1 MTLKQFFQKK
11 KAYLEFAICGENSVF
26 NYITKKNIQIQK
38 EIFCLPV
45 LPLQYVNIS
54 NLRII
59 IYIYFW
65 NIIHLKIKTTEIIC
79 DKIVKQNPLQ

>member
-26 NYITKKNIQIQK
+26 NYIIKKNIQIQK

-59 IYIYFW
+59 IYIYIFGTLY
-65 NIIHLKIKTTEIIC
+65 I
-79 DKIVKQNPLQ
+79 